1 MDQSSSIDCIFW
13 TFSTTSILNVKQ
25 RREFVGGEGCWGSVD
40 SCNSDCLH
48 GQKWGRERSE
58 SEKCKQEVERNRT
71 DGENVFCCNISALA
85 MFLSFPKIRFE
96 IELAMWNWLGLLKGK
111 PRWRE
116 RERGRQNEGRSV
128 SSLALLLG
136 QNAIVWFVL
145 SACRPCQ
152 PGSKLS
158 CSEQNN
164 LTTQTLRHRCTLRR
178 TSKRYQSVGSRT
190 KWIWD
195 SFYPKP

>member
-1 MDQSSSIDCIFW
+1 MLNSVGSLWVGRTAGARSIAVTQTVCMG
-13 TFSTTSILNVKQ
+13 
-25 RREFVGGEGCWGSVD
+25 R
-40 SCNSDCLH
+40 
-48 GQKWGRERSE
+48 KWGRERSE
-58 SEKCKQEVERNRT
+58 AEKCKQEGERNRT
-71 DGENVFCCNISALA
+71 DGERVTTNVFCSNISALA

-96 IELAMWNWLGLLKGK
+96 IELATWNWLGLLKGK
-111 PRWRE
+111 PRRRE
-116 RERGRQNEGRSV
+116 WGRQNEGRSV

-145 SACRPCQ
+145 PAWRPCQ

-158 CSEQNN
+158 CSERNN

-190 KWIWD
+190 RWIWD